1 MRTRLILMLMVF
13 VLSGRSAWVGGEE
26 QSAGKTDFNHDIR
39 PLLAAACFTCHGPDE
54 NKREAD
60 LRLDV
65 PEGFAGLSTSDTPIL
80 KPHDPEQS
88 ELYRRLVQTDPAERM
103 PPPDALHQ
111 LNATEINRIKKW
123 IEEGGRWDEH
133 WAFVSPRQPD
143 WPSVDHHAWI
153 RQPLD
158 QFVLA
163 RLESEGLHPSP
174 EADRRTLIR
183 RVTFDLTLCGCFGR
197 HPIHAKLHFVSQ

>member
-1 MRTRLILMLMVF
+1 MV
-13 VLSGRSAWVGGEE
+13 
-26 QSAGKTDFNHDIR
+26 
-39 PLLAAACFTCHGPDE
+39 
-54 NKREAD
+54 
-60 LRLDV
+60 
-65 PEGFAGLSTSDTPIL
+65 AGLSAAGDPIL

-88 ELYRRLVQTDPAERM
+88 ELYRRLMQTDPAESM
-103 PPPDALHQ
+103 PQPDALHQ

-143 WPSVDHHAWI
+143 WPSVDNHAWI

-163 RLESEGLHPSP
+163 RLESEGLQPSP

-183 RVTFDLTLCGCFGR
+183 RVTFDLTGFPPTPAEVSDFLQDASPNAYEQLVDRLLDSPRFGER
-197 HPIHAKLHFVSQ
+197 LAVDWLDAARYADTHGYHEDFHRDMWPWRDWVIRAINQLSLIHI